1 VTTLTLAD
9 AEATLSQHIGTTGA
23 LVTRKIEAGAVQRFV
38 EAIGDPNPMFVDRE
52 YAQGTRWHGV
62 VAPPTFLCTVFAPL
76 DLPEVK
82 YGTMGLNGGNIFDYF
97 RPVRIGDVIAAQAS
111 LVSVRGVEG
120 RTGGM
125 LISVRE
131 TRYTNQ
137 DNELV
142 ATLRTTGIQR

>member
-1 VTTLTLAD
+1 
-9 AEATLSQHIGTTGA
+9 
-23 LVTRKIEAGAVQRFV
+23 
-38 EAIGDPNPMFVDRE
+38 
-52 YAQGTRWHGV
+52 
-62 VAPPTFLCTVFAPL
+62 
-76 DLPEVK
+76 
-82 YGTMGLNGGNIFDYF
+82 MGLNGGNIFDYH